1 MSAEMIRAAIQRQ
14 ATSISHWTTGH
25 LSPSKKSSS
34 SSKDTETEKVERKKM
49 LNKKLTP
56 IPSIDI
62 PSDSEAEPGEPGVSH
77 NGKGIL
83 KKVSNV
89 ELPNLDL
96 FQSLQKEE
104 LR

>member
-1 MSAEMIRAAIQRQ
+1 MIRAAIQRQ
-14 ATSISHWTTGH
+14 ASSISHWTTGH
-25 LSPSKKSSS
+25 LSPSKQKTSS
-34 SSKDTETEKVERKKM
+34 SSKDPETEKVERKKM
-49 LNKKLTP
+49 LTKKLTP

-62 PSDSEAEPGEPGVSH
+62 PSDSEAEPGDPGVSH

-83 KKVSNV
+83 KKVSNI